1 MGTTAQKLDRL
12 LETKNGLR
20 EIINAKGVS
29 VSEDDTFNSY
39 IDKVAAIPS
48 DMAEATITANGTYR
62 ASDQGIDG
70 FSSVIVNVDTGGSG
84 GGGGASLGTKTITEN
99 GTYNATADG
108 LDGYYSVEVEVPN
121 TGTLIDKTITE
132 VGTFNPVDDG
142 ADGYSSGTVKID
154 PETMAAPGDKFTVN
168 FYIGDTLSLRVPDV
182 PYGGMAEYPNASL
195 INDNYNHGYF
205 YGWDPV
211 PNNVRRNM
219 NCYARFSQAARPIGV
234 NEIYEPWE
242 DIIAADK
249 GLNIPLGAYRYL
261 HLGTVGDV
269 NYGSIRMQKVYEGE
283 SGSTSTWLAMDV
295 LTVRKL
301 FNDEDVGKECYWGGK
316 SSLRDWLNND
326 VFNTVFPQ
334 ILKDNIVAV
343 SKYSDCYPA
352 IGDHNHIS
360 LDKLWI
366 PSHREIVDPSGSHYN
381 DYETQGPNYYNSEY
395 FSNAVGNNSISS
407 GAAPNYF
414 TRTNSGYWYNKA
426 HFAAVREYTGQIYAY
441 GNGVSY
447 NTESGIRIG
456 FCL

>member
-39 IDKVAAIPS
+39 INKVAAIPS

-99 GTYNATADG
+99 GTYDATADG

-142 ADGYSSGTVKID
+142 ADGYSSVTVDID

-168 FYIGDTLSLRVPDV
+168 FYIGDTLSLRVPNV

-195 INDNYNHGYF
+195 IGTDPNYGEF
-205 YGWDPV
+205 YGWNPA

-219 NCYARFSQAARPIGV
+219 NCYARFSQEARPIGV

-242 DIIAADK
+242 DIIADK
-249 GLNIPLGAYRYL
+249 GLHIPIGAYRYL
-261 HLGTVGDV
+261 HLGTVNDV
-269 NYGSIRMQKVYEGE
+269 YYGSIRMQKVYEGE
-283 SGSTSTWLAMDV
+283 SSSTSTWLAMECPA
-295 LTVRKL
+295 VRKSMCESSSVFSDWDNGNNIL
-301 FNDEDVGKECYWGGK
+301 RNFLNGDFFENVIPQVLKNAIVPVTKFSRK
-316 SSLRDWLNND
+316 SGS
-326 VFNTVFPQ
+326 
-334 ILKDNIVAV
+334 
-343 SKYSDCYPA
+343 
-352 IGDHNHIS
+352 GDKITQT
-360 LDKLWI
+360 LDSIWI
-366 PSHREIVDPSGSHYN
+366 PSTTELCLAQYYPGPYYSDIFGSFSQAANDTRKRYQVNDPSTYIDYFARDALNSYDGIGVKSDGSVYWN
-381 DYETQGPNYYNSEY
+381 TKPNSEKY
-395 FSNAVGNNSISS
+395 FV
-407 GAAPNYF
+407 F
-414 TRTNSGYWYNKA
+414 
-426 HFAAVREYTGQIYAY
+426 
-441 GNGVSY
+441 
-447 NTESGIRIG
+447 G

>member
-1 MGTTAQKLDRL
+1 MGTTAQKLNRL

-142 ADGYSSGTVKID
+142 ADGYSSVTVDID

-182 PYGGMAEYPNASL
+182 PYGGFAEYPNASL
-195 INDNYNHGYF
+195 LNDNYNHGYF
-205 YGWDPV
+205 Y
-211 PNNVRRNM
+211 
-219 NCYARFSQAARPIGV
+219 
-234 NEIYEPWE
+234 
-242 DIIAADK
+242 
-249 GLNIPLGAYRYL
+249 
-261 HLGTVGDV
+261 
-269 NYGSIRMQKVYEGE
+269 
-283 SGSTSTWLAMDV
+283 
-295 LTVRKL
+295 
-301 FNDEDVGKECYWGGK
+301 
-316 SSLRDWLNND
+316 
-326 VFNTVFPQ
+326 
-334 ILKDNIVAV
+334 
-343 SKYSDCYPA
+343 
-352 IGDHNHIS
+352 
-360 LDKLWI
+360 
-366 PSHREIVDPSGSHYN
+366 
-381 DYETQGPNYYNSEY
+381 
-395 FSNAVGNNSISS
+395 
-407 GAAPNYF
+407 
-414 TRTNSGYWYNKA
+414 
-426 HFAAVREYTGQIYAY
+426 
-441 GNGVSY
+441 
-447 NTESGIRIG
+447 
-456 FCL
+456 

>member
-142 ADGYSSGTVKID
+142 ADGYSSVTVDID
-154 PETMAAPGDKFTVN
+154 PETMAAPTDKFTVN
-168 FYIGDTLSLRVPDV
+168 FYIGDTLSLRVPNV
-182 PYGGMAEYPNASL
+182 PYGGFAEYPNASL
-195 INDNYNHGYF
+195 IGTDPNYGTF
-205 YGWDPV
+205 YGWNPV

-219 NCYARFSQAARPIGV
+219 NCYARFSQEARPIQV

-249 GLNIPLGAYRYL
+249 GLNLPLGVYRYL
-261 HLGTVGDV
+261 HLGTVDGV

-283 SGSTSTWLAMDV
+283 SGSTSTWLAMD
-295 LTVRKL
+295 LLKVRKP
-301 FNDEDVGKECYWGGK
+301 FNDKDVGNECYWGGK

-343 SKYSDCYPA
+343 SKYSSCYD
-352 IGDHNHIS
+352 ILRDKNYITQ
-360 LDKLWI
+360 DKLWL
-366 PSHREIVDPSGSHYN
+366 PSARELTGGSS
-381 DYETQGPNYYNSEY
+381 YETIGPIYYNSEY
-395 FSNAVGNNSISS
+395 LSNVMDSTDTSAKQ
-407 GAAPNYF
+407 YY
-414 TRTNSGYWYNKA
+414 TRTLAGYWGKSYFFGLYEKD
-426 HFAAVREYTGQIYAY
+426 GSSL
-441 GNGVSY
+441 GNGNGISWDG
-447 NTESGIRIG
+447 TGKGGFDGKGIRIG

>member
-20 EIINAKGVS
+20 EIINAKGVT

-108 LDGYYSVEVEVPN
+108 LDGYYSVEVDVPN
-121 TGTLIDKTITE
+121 TGTLIDKTITGI
-132 VGTFNPVDDG
+132 GTFDPADDG
-142 ADGYSSGTVKID
+142 ADGYSSVTVDID
-154 PETMAAPGDKFTVN
+154 PESMAAPTDKFTVN
-168 FYIGDTLSLRVPDV
+168 FYIEDELSLRVLDV
-182 PYGGMAEYPNASL
+182 PYGGMAEYPNANL
-195 INDNYNHGYF
+195 INDNYNKGYF

-219 NCYARFSQAARPIGV
+219 NCYARFSQAARPIQV

-249 GLNIPLGAYRYL
+249 GLTVPLGAYRYL
-261 HLGTVGDV
+261 HLGTVDGV
-269 NYGSIRMQKVYEGE
+269 TYGSIRMQKVYEGE

-295 LTVRKL
+295 LAITSAYGGNTIEDIDWSTSTVRDLLNNNL
-301 FNDEDVGKECYWGGK
+301 FN
-316 SSLRDWLNND
+316 N
-326 VFNTVFPQ
+326 VFPQ
-334 ILKDNIVAV
+334 ILKDNIAPVT
-343 SKYSDCYPA
+343 KYSY
-352 IGDHNHIS
+352 IHSSTKGEIS
-360 LDKLWI
+360 DYQTIDKIWI
-366 PSHREIVDPSGSHYN
+366 PCATEVLSPSTITYDKHEN
-381 DYETQGPNYYNSEY
+381 NAPIYYNSDY
-395 FSNAVGNNSISS
+395 LSTSPSTNHFLRSYHGVGSKYMVKIMNGTSTRGVDNSSVNA
-407 GAAPNYF
+407 
-414 TRTNSGYWYNKA
+414 
-426 HFAAVREYTGQIYAY
+426 
-441 GNGVSY
+441 
-447 NTESGIRIG
+447 IRIG